1 MKSIQTAKNVKKK
14 NETLNKMLKTLE
26 RIVESSIVSV
36 SVLVGNG

>member
-1 MKSIQTAKNVKKK
+1 MKSIKTAKNVKKK

-36 SVLVGNG
+36 GVLVGNG